1 MARNTA
7 SRGLL
12 FTVTIRLPDIVTR
25 WLPLIKGLSGQ
36 NGRRCPRRRCGGR
49 SLADAS
55 CGFPLRLA
63 FRVHQERRRL
73 VADEVLELPAELF
86 ERDANSG
93 GKLREL
99 VRIVEIVMAQADHV
113 AACDRV
119 PGGMRIDEPD
129 AGPPRLAVEQ
139 RGERDGHE
147 VAALH
152 RDHGR
157 IPA

>member
-1 MARNTA
+1 
-7 SRGLL
+7 
-12 FTVTIRLPDIVTR
+12 
-25 WLPLIKGLSGQ
+25 
-36 NGRRCPRRRCGGR
+36 
-49 SLADAS
+49 
-55 CGFPLRLA
+55 
-63 FRVHQERRRL
+63 
-73 VADEVLELPAELF
+73 
-86 ERDANSG
+86 
-93 GKLREL
+93 
-99 VRIVEIVMAQADHV
+99 QADHV

-157 IPA
+157 IPASQKVFGGAVPHVARVLHVIRDPIGAPELVADVLGDERRLHAEVLQSGCDLCLEDLADVHLGDADVPVGVTFDFVHRGQIARLDVEYDALGNHGDAVAPSVTQTL